1 MNASGLAAVVTA
13 YLFGGIPIGLLVGR
27 AHGIADI
34 RQHGSGNIGASN
46 VLRLL
51 GAKLGLMVWLL
62 DVLKGY
68 LPVALATYLLHL
80 EGWWV
85 AAAAMAAIAGHC
97 FSPYLR
103 LTGGKGVSTS
113 LGVIIGLDWRAGL
126 ICFAAWIIVVALSR
140 YISLGSM
147 VGSALAAPML
157 WLFRQSSPRSWPV
170 VCWRSSSSSG
180 TRRTSSVCWRA
191 PSGVSVNARRPH
203 RHRPEAQRE
212 CLPSCGPGRWRLG
225 YHAGLDVGERGT

>member
-157 WLFRQSSPRSWPV
+157 WLFRQSSPEIVAGGVLAVIVIERHKANIQ
-170 VCWRSSSSSG
+170 RLLEG
-180 TRRTSSVCWRA
+180 TERRI
-191 PSGVSVNARRPH
+191 G
-203 RHRPEAQRE
+203 QRE
-212 CLPSCGPGRWRLG
+212 KAAPPP
-225 YHAGLDVGERGT
+225 AGGAA